1 MKLETYDYRNPNS
14 SLSLRKKDSKD
25 LCNLTINYSAQCAE
39 VNGKNIHLTRLEYK
53 TLVYLVE
60 RSNTAISRDELLKV
74 IWQLPCQIETR
85 ATDDTIK
92 RLRKKLKAYKVNLN
106 IETIRGFGFIIKS

>member
-1 MKLETYDYRNPNS
+1 MKLENYEYNNPD
-14 SLSLRKKDSKD
+14 LSLPPRKKDSKD
-25 LCNLTINYSAQCAE
+25 LYNLTINYSAQCAE

-53 TLVYLVE
+53 TLVYLIE

-92 RLRKKLKAYKVNLN
+92 RLRKKLKANKVNLN
-106 IETIRGFGFIIKS
+106 VETVRGFGFIIKS